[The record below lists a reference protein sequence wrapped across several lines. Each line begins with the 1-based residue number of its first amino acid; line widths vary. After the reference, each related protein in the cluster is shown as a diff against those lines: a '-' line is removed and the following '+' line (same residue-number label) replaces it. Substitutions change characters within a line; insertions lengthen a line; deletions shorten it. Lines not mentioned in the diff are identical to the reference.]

1 MKKLSFFS
9 LILVFGVTGVNAS
22 QQYDDLLKL
31 IKSGVS
37 EEVIV
42 AYINASHSNYD
53 LSSDEIVHLK
63 ECGASKHV
71 IVAAIQHKG
80 SVLTNSNNPAAPTV
94 RHVLTPDTILLPK
107 AIDASDK
114 VMTAAAQRPDDT
126 VTVNVPNAHGG
137 YTPVKL
143 VKIDRGYLGPNGE
156 FYQGHPTIAQ
166 LKSLYGK

>member
-80 SVLTNSNNPAAPTV
+80 SVLTNSNNISVPDQNNFG
-94 RHVLTPDTILLPK
+94 HTPRPGMRFIESPLL
-107 AIDASDK
+107 
-114 VMTAAAQRPDDT
+114 
-126 VTVNVPNAHGG
+126 GG
-137 YTPVKL
+137 PG
-143 VKIDRGYLGPNGE
+143 DW
-156 FYQGHPTIAQ
+156 
-166 LKSLYGK
+166 